1 MLEKT
6 GIPTQSQIE
15 SVFPSQERLQS
26 GPVAI
31 IECFQPIPCNPC
43 ATSCPQG
50 AILPFENI
58 YDLPITDNDKC
69 NGCGICIIKC
79 PGLAIIVVDI
89 NWSDEKALIK
99 LPYEFTPLPSKGQT
113 VQALDRSGS
122 PIGNAEVINITQ
134 PKSKTPIISVAI
146 NKNMIKTVRNIKFKA
161 VDNDNVVQYEID
173 FHKQSKA
180 TSKID
185 ELQLN
190 ESANSIICRCS
201 DITREELHQLI
212 AQGHT
217 SIDEIKRVSRLGMG
231 PCQGRTCIP
240 LAIRELSQILQ
251 KPMAELAPAT
261 HRPVVT
267 SIKLGQLA
275 Q

>member
-6 GIPTQSQIE
+6 GIPTQAQIN
-15 SVFPSQERLQS
+15 SVFPSEERLQN

-50 AILPFENI
+50 AILPFKNI

-79 PGLAIIVVDI
+79 PGLAIMIVDI
-89 NWSDEKALIK
+89 NWSEGKALMK
-99 LPYEFTPLPSKGQT
+99 LPYEFTPLPSKGQI
-113 VQALDRSGS
+113 VQTLDRAGN
-122 PIGNAEVINITQ
+122 PIGEAEVINVIQ
-134 PKSKTPIISVAI
+134 PKSKTPIISIAVE
-146 NKNMIKTVRNIKFKA
+146 KSMIKIIRNISL
-161 VDNDNVVQYEID
+161 II
-173 FHKQSKA
+173 A
-180 TSKID
+180 TSQDNTEAKINPTD
-185 ELQLN
+185 
-190 ESANSIICRCS
+190 SSIICRCS
-201 DITREELHQLI
+201 DITRDELHKYI

-217 SIDEIKRVSRLGMG
+217 SIDEIKRVTRLGMG
-231 PCQGRTCIP
+231 PCQGRTCVP
-240 LAIRELSQILQ
+240 LAIRELSQLLQ
-251 KPMAELAPAT
+251 KPMTELAPAT

-275 Q
+275 QYKESKEHP